1 MSSRFA
7 RDHQILIA
15 GSQALVRRNLTLFLQ
30 REGFDVV
37 AAETARDVL
46 IMGPHLRP
54 SAFLLEAG
62 VPGMSGTAV
71 CQCLR
76 EMIQTACT
84 PIILYSADSST
95 AFEALARSAGAQ
107 CVLSMPLDA
116 HDIVVKVANAILQV
130 PSPGDAVRVQFED
143 GSESVGW
150 VRESHRGNGVVL
162 EPAIPISLYTKP
174 QQPIP
179 ATFQFVDS
187 AHKRTSW
194 LGEILEMS
202 PAGVFARLH
211 DIIEQVSRRS
221 AYRKLL
227 DLPVRYS
234 FPQDSYRWGKV
245 VDLSVSGF
253 RLAGDGKCP
262 PVESVGEAT
271 FTLGLG
277 GRPIRSACLVRW
289 TKAGDPLASGIAG
302 PAPPFG
308 SGEFQS
314 GLAFYR
320 LPAPDREALLSFL
333 FHRTASRSQGS
344 VAV

>member
-1 MSSRFA
+1 MSSTFA

-46 IMGPHLRP
+46 VMGPHLKP
-54 SAFLLEAG
+54 SAILLEATL
-62 VPGMSGTAV
+62 PGMSGTAV

-76 EMIQTACT
+76 EMVQTACT
-84 PIILYSADSST
+84 PVILYTADPSA

-116 HDIVVKVANAILQV
+116 HDIVLKVANAISRM
-130 PSPGDAVRVQFED
+130 PAPGDAVRVQFGD
-143 GSESVGW
+143 GSETVGW
-150 VRESHRGNGVVL
+150 VRESHCGNGVVL
-162 EPAIPISLYTKP
+162 EPTVPVALFDRPP
-174 QQPIP
+174 QPIP
-179 ATFQFVDS
+179 ATLQFVDS
-187 AHKRTSW
+187 SHTRTSW
-194 LGEILEMS
+194 QGEILEMS
-202 PAGVFARLH
+202 PAGIHARLQQ
-211 DIIEQVSRRS
+211 ITEQVSRRS

-234 FPQDSYRWGKV
+234 FPQNGYRWGRV

-271 FTLGLG
+271 FTLGHG
-277 GRPIRSACLVRW
+277 GRPFRSVCIVRW
-289 TKAGDPLASGIAG
+289 TKAGEVLASETSGSSAQ
-302 PAPPFG
+302 FG
-308 SGEFQS
+308 TGEFQS

-320 LPAPDREALLSFL
+320 LPALDREALLSFL
-333 FHRTASRSQGS
+333 FERTASRSLGS